1 MDRRLFLASTL
12 CAGLLPDTAWAA
24 KTDTPLKKL
33 AADKGVRYGTSTGTH
48 ALFGDPGYAAI
59 VAQQAGMLV
68 SEYQGKRA
76 QLQPA
81 PDRYD
86 FAALDS
92 IVAYAQRH
100 GMAMRGHT
108 LCWYSTNP
116 PWLDAQ
122 MKSDLALPAKQK
134 LLTDF
139 VSTVAGRYRGRI
151 AEWDVVNEPIEP
163 GDGWPLGMRTRNNIW
178 AVLTERYIDMAF
190 HTARAADPSAALFLN
205 EYGIEA
211 ATPWNERKRHALL
224 LLLGRLKQ
232 RGVPIDGLGIQAHLR
247 PYKDKFDQQV
257 FATFLKQVTD
267 MGLRISITEMDFSDR
282 GGSNDPQ
289 QRDIDMAAAA
299 TAFLDVAL
307 DNPATRTVM
316 SWGVTD
322 RYSWLTSRFASDP
335 WPKGGVAR
343 ALPYDVNLKPKPLRT
358 AIAQAFI
365 DAAPRPRWRRGA
377 A

>member
-12 CAGLLPDTAWAA
+12 CAGLLPDATLAA
-24 KTDTPLKKL
+24 AADAPLRKL
-33 AADKGVRYGTSTGTH
+33 AAKKGLRYGTSTGTH
-48 ALFGDPGYAAI
+48 ALQGDPGYRTL

-68 SEYQGKRA
+68 SEYQSKRA

-81 PDRYD
+81 PDRYN
-86 FAALDS
+86 FGPLDS
-92 IVAYAQRH
+92 IVNFAESN

-108 LCWYSTNP
+108 LCWYATNP
-116 PWLDAQ
+116 PWLDAR
-122 MKSDLALPAKQK
+122 MKSDLPIGAKQK
-134 LLTDF
+134 LLTDY
-139 VSTVAGRYRGRI
+139 VARVAGRYRGRI
-151 AEWDVVNEPIEP
+151 AEWDVVNEPIELSNN
-163 GDGWPLGMRTRNNIW
+163 WPWGMRTRNNIW

-190 HTARAADPSAALFLN
+190 HAARAADPSAALFLN

-211 ATPWNERKRHALL
+211 ATPWNERKRQALL
-224 LLLGRLKQ
+224 LLLGRLKL

-247 PYKDKFDQQV
+247 PYKDKFDQKV
-257 FATFLKQVTD
+257 FATFLRQVTD

-282 GGSNDPQ
+282 GGSTDPR
-289 QRDIDMAAAA
+289 QRDVDMAAAC

-316 SWGVTD
+316 TWGLTD

-335 WPKGGVAR
+335 WPKGEVAR
-343 ALPYDVNLKPKPLRT
+343 ALPYAVDLRPKLLRA
-358 AIAQAFI
+358 AIARSFLA
-365 DAAPRPRWRRGA
+365 AAPRRPWRRGA